1 VRDISA
7 QGNTARIRIIRFQRA
22 GKANTC
28 PCKIPKNPA
37 LVKVTGWC
45 RKIHACVC
53 LCFPVYRPATLSDK
67 PRRGHVI
74 SIQLLMLTTLHPELK
89 YWPQSLFSDICIVK
103 YSFQGPKCMLAL
115 TTLQFVH
122 DRVDTTSPLTTI

>member
-7 QGNTARIRIIRFQRA
+7 QGNTARIRIIRSQRA

-28 PCKIPKNPA
+28 PCKITKTPA
-37 LVKVTGWC
+37 LVKLTDWC

-53 LCFPVYRPATLSDK
+53 LCFPVYRQATLSDR

-74 SIQLLMLTTLHPELK
+74 SIQLPRLTTLHPELK
-89 YWPQSLFSDICIVK
+89 YLPQSLFSDICIVK